1 MQCKVPT
8 LRSLVVIATDEKLV
22 QFVLPAESE
31 VTITAEHFQHILD
44 RSDVLAEEV
53 EWRDE
58 PL

>member
-31 VTITAEHFQHILD
+31 VTITAEYFQRILD